1 VFLKEAGNLDLGAQ
15 SFQATGARQNGS
27 GVRKFIAAEWLY
39 RENNSAEDAIDIC
52 HRLMP
57 PEFSA
62 ASSVARWMI
71 YIIQSRQDRAERP
84 GVLKMHQLLKQDMAP
99 QASQSGLLAP
109 DTTGMN
115 FYRADPALTDLLRI
129 HLPEKLFNHI
139 EPHLDRLGELAG
151 GRLDECARLADRHGP
166 VLHPRDKFGRDVQ
179 SIEYH
184 PAYHELERAAFGEF
198 GIHALSIRK
207 GIMGWPDKYPVVA
220 KHAFTFLFNQT
231 EFGMG
236 CPINVTDGCAKLLAN
251 FGSEEL
257 KAKYFDGLTQTDMSR
272 LTQGGQFMTEKE
284 GGSDVGTLTTSAV
297 QEGDH
302 WRLYGEKWF
311 CSNAD
316 AKVVMLLARPEGAP
330 PGTRG
335 VGLFLMPRFLEDG
348 SQNHYRIVRLKDKL
362 GTRSMAS
369 GEIKLEGAI
378 AYAVGKLDRGFVQ
391 MAEMV
396 NSSRLSNGVKS
407 TALMRRAWHDAMTV
421 AKNRV
426 VFGSRIL
433 DLPLGRRQLLKI
445 MLATE
450 QALSMSFLT
459 ADALDRAEAGSQDAA
474 ALLRILTPTLK
485 FRATRDAR
493 KVCGDALEMRGGIG
507 YIEEFATARLLRD
520 AHLGSIWEGTGNIVA
535 LDALKRAVG
544 RHGAESALAAD
555 LHARLDDSAE
565 VPQAWRDKLRGLAD
579 RAVGFAREVAA
590 HSDNEAE
597 SRRATSLLYHVAS
610 AVQLAWEA
618 QRIHAR
624 RGDARRLLLS
634 RLVVDQRVTPND
646 PFRLAENKSQGA
658 IAALLLGDRPAGMA
672 EVGELLR
679 GA

>member
-1 VFLKEAGNLDLGAQ
+1 MIKIGRNEQGINM
-15 SFQATGARQNGS
+15 
-27 GVRKFIAAEWLY
+27 
-39 RENNSAEDAIDIC
+39 
-52 HRLMP
+52 HPLMH
-57 PEFSA
+57 
-62 ASSVARWMI
+62 
-71 YIIQSRQDRAERP
+71 DRAT
-84 GVLKMHQLLKQDMAP
+84 
-99 QASQSGLLAP
+99 ASANHPGLLAP

-115 FYRADPALTDLLRI
+115 FYRADPALTDLLRL
-129 HLPEKLFNHI
+129 HLPDALFRHI

-151 GRLDECARLADRHGP
+151 GYLDECARLADRHTP
-166 VLHPRDKFGRDVQ
+166 VLHQRDKFGRDTQ
-179 SIEYH
+179 YIEYH
-184 PAYHELERAAFGEF
+184 PAYRELEKAAFGEF

-236 CPINVTDGCAKLLAN
+236 CPINVTDGCAKLLNN
-251 FGSEEL
+251 FGSEAL
-257 KAKYFDGLTQTDMSR
+257 KARYLDGLTQTDMSK

-284 GGSDVGTLTTSAV
+284 GGSDVGTLTTTAV

-316 AKVVMLLARPEGAP
+316 AEVVMLLARPEGAG

-335 VGLFLMPRFLEDG
+335 VGLFLMPRHLDGG

-369 GEIKLEGAI
+369 GEIKFEGAI

-407 TALMRRAWHDAMTV
+407 TALMRRAHHDAMTV
-421 AKNRV
+421 ARNRV
-426 VFGSRIL
+426 VFGQRII
-433 DLPLGRRQLLKI
+433 DLPLARRQLMKI
-445 MLATE
+445 MLPTE

-535 LDALKRAVG
+535 IDALTRAVG
-544 RHGAESALAAD
+544 RHGADAALAAD
-555 LHARLDDSAE
+555 LHARLDDSAN
-565 VPQAWRDKLRGLAD
+565 VPQAWRNRLRELTD
-579 RAVGFAREVAA
+579 RAVGFAREVASR
-590 HSDNEAE
+590 SDNEGDA
-597 SRRATSLLYHVAS
+597 RRATSLLYHVGS
-610 AVQLAWEA
+610 AVALAWEGG
-618 QRIHAR
+618 RIHEM

-634 RLVVDQRVTPND
+634 RMVVDHRISVGD
-646 PFRLAENKSQGA
+646 PFRLAENATQRA
-658 IAALLLGDRPAGMA
+658 ITDHLLGERNVGMV
-672 EVGELLR
+672 EVGELLV
-679 GA
+679 AA

>member
-1 VFLKEAGNLDLGAQ
+1 
-15 SFQATGARQNGS
+15 
-27 GVRKFIAAEWLY
+27 
-39 RENNSAEDAIDIC
+39 
-52 HRLMP
+52 
-57 PEFSA
+57 
-62 ASSVARWMI
+62 
-71 YIIQSRQDRAERP
+71 
-84 GVLKMHQLLKQDMAP
+84 MHQLLRQDAAP
-99 QASQSGLLAP
+99 KANLLAP

-115 FYRADPALTDLLRI
+115 FYRADPVLADLLRI
-129 HLPEKLFNHI
+129 YLPDALFRHI
-139 EPHLDRLGELAG
+139 EPHLDRLGALAG
-151 GRLDECARLADRHGP
+151 GHLDDCARLADRHTP
-166 VLHPRDKFGRDVQ
+166 VLHQRDKFGRDVQ
-179 SIEYH
+179 TIEYH
-184 PAYHELERAAFGEF
+184 PGYRELENAAFGEF
-198 GIHALSIRK
+198 GIHAMSIRK
-207 GIMGWPDKYPVVA
+207 GILGWPDKYPVTA
-220 KHAFTFLFNQT
+220 KHAFTFLFNQA
-231 EFGMG
+231 EFGLG

-251 FGSEEL
+251 FGSDAL
-257 KAKYFDGLTQTDMSR
+257 KEKYLDGLTQTDMTK

-284 GGSDVGTLTTSAV
+284 GGSDVGTLTTTAV

-335 VGLFLMPRFLEDG
+335 VGLFLMPRFLDDG

-378 AYAVGKLDRGFVQ
+378 AHAVGKLDRGFVQ

-421 AKNRV
+421 ANNRV
-426 VFGSRIL
+426 VFGSRIV
-433 DLPLGRRQLLKI
+433 DLPLGRRQLMKI
-445 MLATE
+445 GLATE
-450 QALSMSFLT
+450 QALSMSFMT

-493 KVCGDALEMRGGIG
+493 KVCGDAMEMRGGVG

-555 LHARLDDSAE
+555 LHARLDDSAK
-565 VPQAWRDKLRGLAD
+565 VPQAWRDHLRGLID

-590 HSDNEAE
+590 KADNEAE
-597 SRRATSLLYHVAS
+597 ARRATSLLYHVAS

-618 QRIHAR
+618 QRIDAM

-634 RLVVDQRVTPND
+634 RLVIDHRVTPSD
-646 PFRLAENKSQGA
+646 PFRLAENKTQDA
-658 IAALLLGDRPAGMA
+658 IAELLLGDRAAGMA
-672 EVGELLR
+672 EVGELI
-679 GA
+679 AAA

>member
-1 VFLKEAGNLDLGAQ
+1 
-15 SFQATGARQNGS
+15 
-27 GVRKFIAAEWLY
+27 
-39 RENNSAEDAIDIC
+39 
-52 HRLMP
+52 
-57 PEFSA
+57 
-62 ASSVARWMI
+62 
-71 YIIQSRQDRAERP
+71 
-84 GVLKMHQLLKQDMAP
+84 MHQLNKHNDVTAP
-99 QASQSGLLAP
+99 ADRPGLLAP
-109 DTTGMN
+109 DTSGMN

-129 HLPEKLFNHI
+129 HLPNVLFRHI
-139 EPHLDRLGELAG
+139 EPHLDRLGALAG
-151 GRLDECARLADRHGP
+151 GHLDECARLADRHVP
-166 VLHPRDKFGRDVQ
+166 VLHQRDRFGRDAQ
-179 SIEYH
+179 WIEYH

-198 GIHALSIRK
+198 GIHAMSLRK
-207 GIMGWPDKYPVVA
+207 GILGWPEKYPVVA
-220 KHAFTFLFNQT
+220 KHAFTFLFNQA
-231 EFGMG
+231 EFGLG

-251 FGSEEL
+251 FGSEAL
-257 KAKYFDGLTQTDMSR
+257 KARYLDGLTQTDMNK

-284 GGSDVGTLTTSAV
+284 GGSDVGKLTTTAV

-302 WRLYGEKWF
+302 WRLSGEKWF

-316 AKVVMLLARPEGAP
+316 AEVVMLLARPEGAVG
-330 PGTRG
+330 GTRG
-335 VGLFLMPRFLEDG
+335 VGLFLMPRRLEDG

-378 AYAVGKLDRGFVQ
+378 AYAVGRLDRGFVQ

-407 TALMRRAWHDAMTV
+407 TALMRRAHHDAMTV
-421 AKNRV
+421 AQNRV
-426 VFGSRIL
+426 VFGSRII
-433 DLPLGRRQLLKI
+433 DLPLARRQLMKI

-544 RHGAESALAAD
+544 RHGADAALAAD
-555 LHARLDDSAE
+555 LHARLDDSAN
-565 VPQAWRDKLRGLAD
+565 VPQAWRSRLRDLTD
-579 RAVGFAREVAA
+579 RAIGFAREVADRT
-590 HSDNEAE
+590 DNEAE
-597 SRRATSLLYHVAS
+597 ARRATSLLYHVAS
-610 AVQLAWEA
+610 AVALAWEGG
-618 QRIHAR
+618 RIHET

-634 RLVVDQRVTPND
+634 RMVIDHRVSASD
-646 PFRLAENKSQGA
+646 PFRLAENTVQRA
-658 IAALLLGDRPAGMA
+658 ITGHLLGERAVGMA
-672 EVGELLR
+672 EVGELLI
-679 GA
+679 AA